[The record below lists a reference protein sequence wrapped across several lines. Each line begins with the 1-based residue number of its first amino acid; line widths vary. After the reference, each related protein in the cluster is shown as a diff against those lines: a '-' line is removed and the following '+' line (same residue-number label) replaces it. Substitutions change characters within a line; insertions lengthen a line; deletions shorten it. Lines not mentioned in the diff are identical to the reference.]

1 MTQRQEVSKHC
12 SKTDANRLA
21 WLKVAVNLLFMK
33 KAIFEKWKKRKHSAM
48 RGT

>member
-12 SKTDANRLA
+12 WKTDANRLA

-33 KAIFEKWKKRKHSAM
+33 KAIFEKWKKRNIAQ
-48 RGT
+48 